1 MERIKFE
8 KDNNYF
14 NGRFNLNSVNVSA
27 IEVDQMTQEEKET
40 ASEFRYPFEIASDRD
55 ASRKRVIDMETLNQ
69 TYGREKA
76 SYYCRRD

>member
-1 MERIKFE
+1 
-8 KDNNYF
+8 
-14 NGRFNLNSVNVSA
+14 
-27 IEVDQMTQEEKET
+27 MTQEEKET

-55 ASRKRVIDMETLNQ
+55 ASRKRVIDMKALNQ

>member
-14 NGRFNLNSVNVSA
+14 NGRFNLNLVNVSA
-27 IEVDQMTQEEKET
+27 VEVDQMTQEEKET
-40 ASEFRYPFEIASDRD
+40 APEFRYPFEIASDRD
-55 ASRKRVIDMETLNQ
+55 ASRKHVIDMEALNQ
-69 TYGREKA
+69 TYGGKKA